1 MPNEG
6 PGFQWVFWLSC
17 HCRHH
22 AGVRAA
28 RVSSSFRS
36 LSPSALKNP
45 CKPAATFLGSVFIRG
60 GNSNTLIWSTLTVEI
75 VFIIPLVRIKS
86 FPNCIHSWTG
96 RISCSVHS
104 RTLQS
109 SMLIGCLP
117 VSRSG
122 APLSSTKFDIHAHKS
137 SEALGRL
144 RGEMIHGEKRHLLP
158 ETPIAIKSSSPKNS
172 WAGSFLKSGLLTKC
186 T

>member
-6 PGFQWVFWLSC
+6 SDFQLVFWLSC

-28 RVSSSFRS
+28 RASSSFCS
-36 LSPSALKNP
+36 LSSSALKNP

-60 GNSNTLIWSTLTVEI
+60 GNSNTLIWSTLTVEM
-75 VFIIPLVRIKS
+75 VFIIPLVRIKFLPS
-86 FPNCIHSWTG
+86 CIHSWTG
-96 RISCSVHS
+96 KISSSVHS

-109 SMLIGCLP
+109 SISIGCLL
-117 VSRSG
+117 VNRSG
-122 APLSSTKFDIHAHKS
+122 APLSSTKFDIHAHRS

-144 RGEMIHGEKRHLLP
+144 RGEMIFGEKRHLLP
-158 ETPIAIKSSSPKNS
+158 ERPIAIKSSSPKNS
-172 WAGSFLKSGLLTKC
+172 WAGSFLKSGLLTK
-186 T
+186 